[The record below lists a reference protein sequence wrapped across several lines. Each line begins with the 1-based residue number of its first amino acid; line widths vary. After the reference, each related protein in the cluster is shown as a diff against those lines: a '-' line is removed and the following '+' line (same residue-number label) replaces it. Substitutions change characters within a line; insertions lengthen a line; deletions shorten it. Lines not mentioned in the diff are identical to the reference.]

1 MKCFNCYCEFLP
13 TLARPLCKEC
23 GFCYYCRDFLS
34 CIHSGIDKDQYEK
47 KNQPQ
52 TLPATNK
59 KNIQK
64 WDSYND
70 IVYRL
75 SISIPGD
82 NEAVI
87 VIDES
92 VRRKLGKLYI
102 FKLIQIL
109 TSPEMNCYID
119 IIPTG
124 TSDNDVIKVFKSYVS
139 IPTFI
144 LTSDKDLHMK
154 LPGHSLYVKAKGAI
168 AVRIITKTIKHRIS
182 RS

>member
-34 CIHSGIDKDQYEK
+34 CIHSGIDKDQYEN

-52 TLPATNK
+52 TLPATTK

-75 SISIPGD
+75 SSSIPED

-92 VRRKLGKLYI
+92 VRRKLGKLHI
-102 FKLIQIL
+102 LDLIQNL
-109 TSPEMNCYID
+109 TSPEVNCYVD

-124 TSDNDVIKVFKSYVS
+124 SSDNDVIQVFKSYVN
-139 IPTFI
+139 IPAFI
-144 LTSDKDLHMK
+144 LTSDKGLYMK
-154 LPGHSLYVKAKGAI
+154 LLGRSLFVRSNRGNAI
-168 AVRIITKTIKHRIS
+168 RLVTEAIKHRIS